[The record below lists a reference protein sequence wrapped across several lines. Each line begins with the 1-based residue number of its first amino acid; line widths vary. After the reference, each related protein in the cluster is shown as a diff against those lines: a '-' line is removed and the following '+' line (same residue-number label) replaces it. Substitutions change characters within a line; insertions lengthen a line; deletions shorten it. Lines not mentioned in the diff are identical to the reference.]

1 MHLTSLSPSL
11 ERRETRKYE
20 TMNYYLAKT
29 DPDTYSI
36 EDFKKEKVT
45 TWSGVR
51 NPQAVMVLKSMQKG
65 DKVFIYHSGGE
76 GSIRGLAEVV
86 GNSRPDPKD
95 PKSWLVDFKYTCA
108 YSEPYVTIKD
118 VRADAALADFV
129 LLKQSRL
136 STMAVPA
143 LVVKWLKKKGLLV

>member
-1 MHLTSLSPSL
+1 
-11 ERRETRKYE
+11 
-20 TMNYYLAKT
+20 MNYYLAKT

-36 EDFKKEKVT
+36 EDFAKEKVT

-51 NPQAVMVLKSMQKG
+51 NPQAVMVLKAMEKG

-86 GNSRPDPKD
+86 GKSRPDLKD
-95 PKSWLVDFKYTCA
+95 AKSWLVDFKYLTA
-108 YSEPYVTIKD
+108 YTEPYVTIQDMRVIEKFKD
-118 VRADAALADFV
+118 F
-129 LLKQSRL
+129 LLLRQSRL

-143 LVVKWLKKKGLLV
+143 NIVAWLKQKRPFSIGHELQIVV